1 MAAASL
7 AARRLCRQTAVH
19 PLGVHCAAVG
29 NDPGPQD
36 EALRSGLWR
45 AAEHGAT
52 FLDTS
57 DSYGLGHSERLVGQ
71 FLKEWTGHRLQV
83 GSKVG
88 LLRGSAEHPYASRRV
103 HHQFEQT
110 IDNLYIEPPL
120 DLYTLASFDFGPAD
134 RYLGPAVD
142 QMRVLRQHG
151 DITAIGMRGPYAPL
165 GATMAEWRRQAERF
179 VHLFYLIQ
187 PDVVWTRFHALT
199 LSHGAERRGRG
210 PLRLHPAPR
219 RRPRHCRTLRTRRP
233 RRLSPTCLSAARG
246 PSGHLFASS
255 VAAGLKRLRDRFG
268 DAPGTLSRL
277 ALRVCLQKADHAA
290 VIFGFRSEEQVE
302 ENYSCLGAPLS
313 GGELAAAEAVY
324 ARIQADLRSADASPT
339 REAPV

>member
-199 LSHGAERRGRG
+199 PAMVLNDEGEDLFAFTRRHGVGLVIAAPFAHGALVGR
-210 PLRLHPAPR
+210 
-219 RRPRHCRTLRTRRP
+219 
-233 RRLSPTCLSAARG
+233 PTCLSAARG